1 MANESMPPASGADLE
16 RALEHYRD
24 LAPKYDY
31 ATRRIDGVRA
41 QAIDALRLQP
51 GDVVLDAGCGT
62 GFCFEMIQQAIGP
75 GGRLIGIEPS
85 PEMLARGRGR
95 VADAGWKNV
104 TLLNTSGEAARLPEA
119 PDAILFSYAH
129 DLLQSKAGLD
139 NLFGQSRS
147 GARIAACGSQ
157 LFPRWFAPGNWYMR
171 WSHRG
176 YITNFDSF
184 DAPWR
189 FLSGYLDDFIATRPW
204 PGERYLV
211 QGRLRKV
218 GSSPRT
224 RQSSGASE

>member
-1 MANESMPPASGADLE
+1 MASEPAAPASGTADLG

-24 LAPKYDY
+24 LAPSYDY

-41 QAIDALRLQP
+41 RAIDALQLKP

-62 GFCFEMIQQAIGP
+62 GFCFALIEERIGP
-75 GGRLIGIEPS
+75 SGRLIGIEPS
-85 PEMLARGRGR
+85 PEMLARGRARAG
-95 VADAGWKNV
+95 DAGWKNV

-129 DLLQSKAGLD
+129 DLLQSKTGLD
-139 NLFGQSRS
+139 NLFGQARP

-157 LFPRWFAPGNWYMR
+157 LFPAWFFPGNWYMR

-176 YITNFDSF
+176 YITNFVGF

-189 FLSGYLDDFIATRPW
+189 FLSGYLDDFRAVRPW
-204 PGERYLV
+204 PGERYLAT
-211 QGRLRKV
+211 GKLR
-218 GSSPRT
+218 GQPHR
-224 RQSSGASE
+224 A